1 MSRLLSVCTQLSACG
16 LEADEDDVAGH
27 SAAGAALA
35 MLKDY
40 SDFFDAMTAAASVTE
55 NALMQPFVAWCV
67 SRALSS
73 VLIIACVCGCVKFS
87 ETGTAKHRWRGPV
100 PAAAALRPC

>member
-67 SRALSS
+67 EPSAL
-73 VLIIACVCGCVKFS
+73 LNHH
-87 ETGTAKHRWRGPV
+87 HRMCMR
-100 PAAAALRPC
+100 LRKVQ

>member
-1 MSRLLSVCTQLSACG
+1 MCG
-16 LEADEDDVAGH
+16 FEGDEDDGAGH

-55 NALMQPFVAWCV
+55 NTLMQPFVAWCV
-67 SRALSS
+67 SPALSS
-73 VLIIACVCGCVKFS
+73 ILTIAC
-87 ETGTAKHRWRGPV
+87 AI
-100 PAAAALRPC
+100 A